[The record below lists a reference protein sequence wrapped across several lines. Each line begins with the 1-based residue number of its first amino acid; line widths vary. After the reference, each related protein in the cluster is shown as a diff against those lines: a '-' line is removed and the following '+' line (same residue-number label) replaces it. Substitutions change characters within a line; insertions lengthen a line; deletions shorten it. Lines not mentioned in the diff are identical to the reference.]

1 MTYTIEF
8 HMQKNESTFT
18 SYSNRMSEVL
28 SLINPLEVNKLLQSI
43 KNASLNNGTIYVLG
57 NGGSASTASHFVNDL
72 TIITMRR
79 GVKIKAI
86 SLVDSIA
93 TITAI
98 SNDESFENIFEN
110 QLLNRL
116 EKKDLVFSISASGNS
131 TNLVNA
137 VKFAN
142 EIGATTSSLLGFSG
156 GILKTISKNF
166 CLVST
171 TEGEYGPVEDAHMSV
186 CHYLALNA

>member
-1 MTYTIEF
+1 
-8 HMQKNESTFT
+8 
-18 SYSNRMSEVL
+18 MSEVL
-28 SLINPLEVNKLLQSI
+28 SLINPLEVNKLLESI
-43 KNASLNNGTIYVLG
+43 KNTTLNNGTIYVLG

-79 GVKIKAI
+79 GINIKAI
-86 SLVDSIA
+86 SLVESIA
-93 TITAI
+93 TITAVG
-98 SNDESFENIFEN
+98 NDDSFDNIFKT
-110 QLLNRL
+110 QLMNKL

-131 TNLVNA
+131 SNLVNA

-142 EIGATTSSLLGFSG
+142 EIGTSTSSLLGFSG
-156 GILKTISKNF
+156 GILKTISKNY

-171 TEGEYGPVEDAHMSV
+171 EEGEYGPVEDAHMSV

>member
-1 MTYTIEF
+1 
-8 HMQKNESTFT
+8 
-18 SYSNRMSEVL
+18 MSEVL
-28 SLINPLEVNKLLQSI
+28 SLINPLEVNKLLESI

-98 SNDESFENIFEN
+98 GNDESF
-110 QLLNRL
+110 
-116 EKKDLVFSISASGNS
+116 DD
-131 TNLVNA
+131 
-137 VKFAN
+137 
-142 EIGATTSSLLGFSG
+142 
-156 GILKTISKNF
+156 ILDYQYQN
-166 CLVST
+166 
-171 TEGEYGPVEDAHMSV
+171 P
-186 CHYLALNA
+186 

>member
-1 MTYTIEF
+1 
-8 HMQKNESTFT
+8 MQKNENTFET
-18 SYSNRMSEVL
+18 YSNRMSKIL
-28 SLINPLEVNKLLQSI
+28 SLINPLEVNNLLESI
-43 KNASLNNGTIYVLG
+43 RSTSLNNGTVYVLG

-72 TIITMRR
+72 TIITSRR
-79 GVKIKAI
+79 GVSVKAI

-98 SNDESFENIFEN
+98 GNDESFDNIYKT

-131 TNLVNA
+131 SNLVNA

-142 EIGATTSSLLGFSG
+142 EIGASTASLLGFSG
-156 GILKTISKNF
+156 GILKTISKNV
-166 CLVST
+166 CLVLT
-171 TEGEYGPVEDAHMSV
+171 EEGEYGPVEDAHMSV
-186 CHYLALNA
+186 CHYLALNV

>member
-1 MTYTIEF
+1 
-8 HMQKNESTFT
+8 MQKNESTFT

-28 SLINPLEVNKLLQSI
+28 SLINPLEVNKLLESI

-98 SNDESFENIFEN
+98 GNDESFNDIFKT

-131 TNLVNA
+131 SNLVNA

-156 GILKTISKNF
+156 GMLKTISKNF
-166 CLVST
+166 CLVLT
-171 TEGEYGPVEDAHMSV
+171 KEGEYGPVEDAHMSV